1 MLVTDWTGQL
11 AGERVADL
19 HRQAQRQ
26 RLARLARALLPM
38 PIRPEHAAGVCDA
51 REARGTPASAPLSS
65 TGLWR
70 ASTARSSRCPP
81 AGGADPRGWPMPTTP
96 APATLE
102 GEVDLPGGAGSRPE
116 IHRLSE
122 QTVGILQPPKEL
134 P

>member
-11 AGERVADL
+11 AGERVAAL
-19 HRQAQRQ
+19 HRQ
-26 RLARLARALLPM
+26 
-38 PIRPEHAAGVCDA
+38 
-51 REARGTPASAPLSS
+51 
-65 TGLWR
+65 R

-81 AGGADPRGWPMPTTP
+81 AGGADPRGWPIPAP
-96 APATLE
+96 AAPATLV

-134 P
+134 L